1 MSKQTEKRTFV
12 FSAPDDHQIFCH
24 HWPAERPKAVVLIV
38 HGGSE
43 HGGRY
48 DALAKALN
56 EHGYSVY
63 AEDHRGH
70 GRTAEINGKLGDMGP
85 ANAFE
90 RVCEDVLALAARAE
104 TENQGSPLIILGHS
118 LGSLI
123 TQRLLLQHSAHYA
136 AAVLSGSPDIFA
148 VANAADLVHAEVQ
161 RLGRGEVSEALE
173 AGIVAGF
180 NAAFPDE
187 VDSHVWLS
195 RDAKQRQLYE
205 EDKLCGV
212 PLCASAWQ
220 DLIAAMMV
228 TLEESVV
235 AAVRKDLPLYILSGE
250 KDPTHGDWRAIHR
263 LEDNYRKA
271 GLEDM
276 TIKKYMGGRH
286 EMFNEINR
294 KEVTEEL
301 LEWLDATLA

>member
-1 MSKQTEKRTFV
+1 MSNQSANRTFI
-12 FSAPDDHQIFCH
+12 FSAPDDQQIFCH
-24 HWPAERPKAVVLIV
+24 HWPAQSPKAVVLIV

-48 DALAKALN
+48 ETVANALN
-56 EHGYSVY
+56 QRGYSVY

-70 GRTAEINGKLGDMGP
+70 GRTGEINGKLGDMGP

-90 RVCEDVLALAARAE
+90 RVCDDVLALAARAA
-104 TENQGSPLIILGHS
+104 TENPDAPLIILGHS

-123 TQRLLLQHSAHYA
+123 TQRLLLQHSAQFSA
-136 AAVLSGSPDIFA
+136 AILSGSPDIFA
-148 VANAADLVHAEVQ
+148 VANAADLVHAEVE
-161 RLGRGEVSEALE
+161 RLGRGEVSEVLE

-180 NAAFPDE
+180 NAAFPTE
-187 VDSHVWLS
+187 AAAHAWLS

-205 EDKLCGV
+205 QDHLCGY

-228 TLEESVV
+228 TIEAPVV

-250 KDPTHGDWRAIHR
+250 KDPAHGDWRAIHR
-263 LEDNYRKA
+263 LEDNYRQA
-271 GLEDM
+271 GLENL

-301 LEWLDATLA
+301 LDWLDTILA

>member
-1 MSKQTEKRTFV
+1 MSSKTAKKTFI
-12 FSAPDDHQIFCH
+12 FSAPDDQQIYCH
-24 HWPAERPKAVVLIV
+24 HWPVESPIAVILIV

-48 DALAKALN
+48 EALANALN
-56 EHGYSVY
+56 QHGYCVY

-70 GRTAEINGKLGDMGP
+70 GRTGEINGKLGDMGP

-90 RVCEDVLALAARAE
+90 RVCEDVLALAERAA
-104 TENQGSPLIILGHS
+104 TENPDVPMIILGHS

-123 TQRLLLQHSAHYA
+123 TQRLLLQHSARFA
-136 AAVLSGSPDIFA
+136 AAILSGSPDIFA
-148 VANAADLVHAEVQ
+148 VASAADLVHAEVQ
-161 RLGRGEVSEALE
+161 RLGRGEVSEVLE
-173 AGIVAGF
+173 EGIVAGF
-180 NAAFPDE
+180 NAAFPNE
-187 VDSHVWLS
+187 NEAHVWLS
-195 RDAKQRQLYE
+195 RDARQRQLYE
-205 EDKLCGV
+205 DDPLCGS

-228 TLEESVV
+228 TIEAPVV

-250 KDPTHGDWRAIHR
+250 KDPVHGDWRAIHR
-263 LEDNYRKA
+263 LEDNYRQA
-271 GLEDM
+271 GLEDI

-294 KEVTEEL
+294 REVTEEL
-301 LEWLDATLA
+301 LEWLDTTLA

>member
-1 MSKQTEKRTFV
+1 MSNSTAKSTFI
-12 FSAPDDHQIFCH
+12 FSAPDDQQIFCH
-24 HWPAERPKAVVLIV
+24 HWSTERPKAVVLIV

-43 HGGRY
+43 HAGRY
-48 DALAKALN
+48 EPLAEALN
-56 EHGYSVY
+56 QRGYSAY

-70 GRTAEINGKLGDMGP
+70 GRTGEINGTLGDMGP

-90 RVCEDVLALAARAE
+90 RVCDDVLALAERAT
-104 TENQGSPLIILGHS
+104 TENPQTPLIILGHS

-123 TQRLLLQHSAHYA
+123 TQRLLLQHSNQFS

-161 RLGRGEVSEALE
+161 RLGRGQVSDILE

-180 NAAFPDE
+180 NAAFPNE
-187 VDSHVWLS
+187 SEAHVWLS
-195 RDAKQRQLYE
+195 RDAQQRQLYE
-205 EDKLCGV
+205 EDPLCGA

-228 TLEESVV
+228 TIEAPVV

-250 KDPTHGDWRAIHR
+250 KDPAHGDWRAIHR
-263 LEDNYRKA
+263 LEDNYRQA
-271 GLEDM
+271 ELGDI

-286 EMFNEINR
+286 EMFNETNR

-301 LEWLDATLA
+301 LDWLDATLV

>member
-1 MSKQTEKRTFV
+1 MSSSIAKSTFI
-12 FSAPDDHQIFCH
+12 FSAPDDQQIFCH
-24 HWPAERPKAVVLIV
+24 HWPANSPAAVVLIV

-48 DALAKALN
+48 EPLALALN
-56 EHGYSVY
+56 QRGYSVY

-70 GRTAEINGKLGDMGP
+70 GRTAGINGELGDMGS

-90 RVCEDVLALAARAE
+90 RVCDDVLALGERAL
-104 TENQGSPLIILGHS
+104 TENPGKPLVILGHS

-123 TQRLLLQHSAHYA
+123 TQRLLLQHSGKFSA
-136 AAVLSGSPDIFA
+136 AILSGSPDINA
-148 VANAADLVHAEVQ
+148 VASAADLVHAEVQ
-161 RLGRGEVSEALE
+161 RLGRGKVSDILE
-173 AGIVAGF
+173 AGIVEGF

-187 VDSHVWLS
+187 PAAHAWLS
-195 RDAKQRQLYE
+195 RDARQRQLYE
-205 EDKLCGV
+205 DDPLCGA

-228 TLEESVV
+228 TTEAPVV
-235 AAVRKDLPLYILSGE
+235 AAIRKDLPLYILSGE
-250 KDPTHGDWRAIHR
+250 KDPAHGDWRAIHR
-263 LEDNYRKA
+263 LEDNYRQA

-286 EMFNEINR
+286 ELFNEINR

-301 LEWLDATLA
+301 LEWLDAALA

>member
-1 MSKQTEKRTFV
+1 MSKQTEKRTFI
-12 FSAPDDHQIFCH
+12 FSAPDDQQIFCH
-24 HWPAERPKAVVLIV
+24 HWPAQSPKAVVLIV

-48 DALAKALN
+48 ETLAKALN
-56 EHGYSVY
+56 QCGYSVY

-70 GRTAEINGKLGDMGP
+70 GRTGEINGKLGDMGP

-90 RVCEDVLALAARAE
+90 RVCEDVLALAERAA
-104 TENQGSPLIILGHS
+104 TENPDTALIILGHS

-123 TQRLLLQHSAHYA
+123 TQRLLLQHSGQFA

-161 RLGRGEVSEALE
+161 RLGRGEVSELLE

-180 NAAFPDE
+180 NAAFPNE
-187 VDSHVWLS
+187 SEAHAWLS
-195 RDAKQRQLYE
+195 RDARQRQLYE
-205 EDKLCGV
+205 DDHLCGA

-228 TLEESVV
+228 TIETPVV

-250 KDPTHGDWRAIHR
+250 KDPAHGEWRAIQR

-301 LEWLDATLA
+301 LEWLDTTLA

>member
-1 MSKQTEKRTFV
+1 MNSPAKSDTFI
-12 FSAPDDHQIFCH
+12 FTAPDDQQIFCH
-24 HWPAERPKAVVLIV
+24 RWPVDNPKAIVQLV

-48 DALAKALN
+48 APLAQALN
-56 EHGYSVY
+56 EQGYTVY

-70 GRTAEINGKLGDMGP
+70 GRTGELNGQLGDMGH

-90 RVCEDVLALAARAE
+90 RACDDVLALGERARI
-104 TENQGSPLIILGHS
+104 ENAGIPLVILGHS

-123 TQRLLLQHSAHYA
+123 TQRLLLQHSGEFA
-136 AAVLSGSPDIFA
+136 AAILSGSPDIFA

-161 RLGRGEVSEALE
+161 RLGRGKVSEVLE
-173 AGIVAGF
+173 AGIVEGF

-187 VDSHVWLS
+187 NEAHVWLS
-195 RDAKQRQLYE
+195 RDAIQRQKY
-205 EDKLCGV
+205 DDDPWCGY

-220 DLIAAMMV
+220 DLITAMMV
-228 TLEESVV
+228 TVEAPVV
-235 AAVRKDLPLYILSGE
+235 AAVRKDLPIYILSGE
-250 KDPTHGDWRAIHR
+250 NDPSHGQWQAITR

-271 GLEDM
+271 GILDI
-276 TIKKYMGGRH
+276 TVCKYIEGRH

-294 KEVTEEL
+294 EEVIAEMLHWLKEKL
-301 LEWLDATLA
+301 P

>member
-1 MSKQTEKRTFV
+1 MNSQTAKRTFI
-12 FSAPDDHQIFCH
+12 FSAPDDQQIFCH
-24 HWPAERPKAVVLIV
+24 HWPAASPKAIVLVI

-48 DALAKALN
+48 DALARALN
-56 EHGYSVY
+56 QRDYSVY

-70 GRTAEINGKLGDMGP
+70 GRTGEINGKLGDMGP

-90 RVCEDVLALAARAE
+90 RVCEDVLALAERAATE
-104 TENQGSPLIILGHS
+104 TPDIPLIILGHS
-118 LGSLI
+118 LGSLV
-123 TQRLLLQHSAHYA
+123 TQRLLLQHSTLFTA
-136 AAVLSGSPDIFA
+136 AILSGSPDIFA
-148 VANAADLVHAEVQ
+148 VASAADLVHAEVQ
-161 RLGRGEVSEALE
+161 RLGRGEVSDVLE

-180 NAAFPDE
+180 NAAFPNE
-187 VDSHVWLS
+187 SEPHAWLS
-195 RDAKQRQLYE
+195 RDARQRQLYE
-205 EDKLCGV
+205 DDPLCGF

-228 TLEESVV
+228 TIEAPVV

-250 KDPTHGDWRAIHR
+250 KDPAHGDWRAIHR
-263 LEDNYRKA
+263 LEDNYRQA
-271 GLEDM
+271 GL
-276 TIKKYMGGRH
+276 TNISIKKYMGGRH

-301 LEWLDATLA
+301 LEWLDATLT

>member
-1 MSKQTEKRTFV
+1 MSSETSKKTFV
-12 FSAPDDHQIFCH
+12 FSAPDDQQIFCH
-24 HWPAERPKAVVLIV
+24 HWPVEKPKAIVLIA
-38 HGGSE
+38 HGGAE

-48 DALAKALN
+48 ETLARAMN
-56 EHGYSVY
+56 QRGYSVY

-70 GRTAEINGKLGDMGP
+70 GRTGEINGKLGDMGS

-90 RVCEDVLALAARAE
+90 RVCEDVLALAARAA
-104 TENQGSPLIILGHS
+104 TENPDTPLIILGHS

-123 TQRLLLQHSAHYA
+123 IQRLLLQHSAQFA
-136 AAVLSGSPDIFA
+136 AAILSGSPDILA
-148 VANAADLVHAEVQ
+148 VAGAADLIHSEVE
-161 RLGRGEVSEALE
+161 RLGRGEVSEVLE
-173 AGIVAGF
+173 AGIIAGF

-187 VDSHVWLS
+187 TEAHVWLS
-195 RDAKQRQLYE
+195 RDARQRQLYE
-205 EDKLCGV
+205 DDHLCGY
-212 PLCASAWQ
+212 PLCAGAWQ

-228 TLEESVV
+228 TIEAPVV

-250 KDPTHGDWRAIHR
+250 KDPAHGDWRAIHR
-263 LEDNYRKA
+263 LEDNYRQA

-286 EMFNEINR
+286 EMFNEINH

>member
-1 MSKQTEKRTFV
+1 MSSQTAKRTFV
-12 FSAPDDHQIFCH
+12 FSAPDDQQIFCH
-24 HWPAERPKAVVLIV
+24 HWPADKVKAVVIIV

-48 DALAKALN
+48 APLAGVFN
-56 EHGYSVY
+56 QRGYSVY

-70 GRTAEINGKLGDMGP
+70 GRTGEINGKLGDMGP

-90 RVCEDVLALAARAE
+90 RVCEDVLALATRA
-104 TENQGSPLIILGHS
+104 TAENPDTPLIILGHS

-123 TQRLLLQHSAHYA
+123 TQRLLLQHSAQFSA
-136 AAVLSGSPDIFA
+136 AILSGSPDILA
-148 VANAADLVHAEVQ
+148 VANAADLVHAEVE

-180 NAAFPDE
+180 NAAFPGE
-187 VDSHVWLS
+187 SEAHVWLS
-195 RDAKQRQLYE
+195 RDAVQRRLYE
-205 EDKLCGV
+205 EDPLCGY

-228 TLEESVV
+228 TIEVPVV
-235 AAVRKDLPLYILSGE
+235 AAVRKDLPLYVLSGE
-250 KDPTHGDWRAIHR
+250 QDPTHGDWRAIHR
-263 LEDNYRKA
+263 LEDNYRQA
-271 GLEDM
+271 GLENL
-276 TIKKYMGGRH
+276 TIRKYMGGRH
-286 EMFNEINR
+286 EMFNEINK

-301 LEWLDATLA
+301 LDWLDVALS

>member
-1 MSKQTEKRTFV
+1 MSSQTANRTFI
-12 FSAPDDHQIFCH
+12 FSAPDDQQIFCH
-24 HWPAERPKAVVLIV
+24 HWPAQRPKAVVLIV

-48 DALAKALN
+48 ETVASALN
-56 EHGYSVY
+56 LRGYSVY

-70 GRTAEINGKLGDMGP
+70 GRTGEINGKLGDMGP

-90 RVCEDVLALAARAE
+90 RVCEDVLALATRAA
-104 TENQGSPLIILGHS
+104 TENPDAPLIILGHS

-123 TQRLLLQHSAHYA
+123 TQRLLLQHSAQFA
-136 AAVLSGSPDIFA
+136 AAILSGSPDIFA
-148 VANAADLVHAEVQ
+148 VANAADLVHAEVE
-161 RLGRGEVSEALE
+161 RLGRGEVSEVLE

-180 NAAFPDE
+180 NAAFPNE
-187 VDSHVWLS
+187 SEAHVWLS

-205 EDKLCGV
+205 QDHLCGY

-228 TLEESVV
+228 TIEAPVV
-235 AAVRKDLPLYILSGE
+235 AAVRKGLPLYILSGE
-250 KDPTHGDWRAIHR
+250 KDPAHGDWRAIHR
-263 LEDNYRKA
+263 LEDNYRQA
-271 GLEDM
+271 GLENL

-294 KEVTEEL
+294 KEVIEEL
-301 LEWLDATLA
+301 LDWLDTTLA